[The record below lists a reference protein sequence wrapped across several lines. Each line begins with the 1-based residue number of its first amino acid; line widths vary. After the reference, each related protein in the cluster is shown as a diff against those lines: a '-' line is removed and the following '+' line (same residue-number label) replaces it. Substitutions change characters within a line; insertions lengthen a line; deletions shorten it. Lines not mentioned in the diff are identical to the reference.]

1 MSNSDSDMEVDYSA
15 CNKNQEIVERELTYI
30 QEMRCWQWGP
40 QRSIKYKRHIQSEYF
55 NIVKK
60 LIASGG
66 ELCAGAP
73 RMSVTLLQTYKRT
86 MSRTFFVCLRSRS
99 SRRPLKASLTAAK
112 KSRSTPGSSRCR
124 PHSDKVCVDC
134 GKFWE
139 PPIAEVGSTYL
150 TLNHKTKKW
159 IKAELVEATPE
170 GSFHLVASRHSQT
183 FIVGAEYL
191 VHPEPPPCLLRVG
204 SRALA
209 ILNRTAETGEITRG
223 RGAYQLGVVAEHP
236 TAANRFRWR
245 HRPKLVNTTL
255 VF

>member
-60 LIASGG
+60 LIASGD
-66 ELCAGAP
+66 
-73 RMSVTLLQTYKRT
+73 LQTDNVEDLFRLPEVEVKSET
-86 MSRTFFVCLRSRS
+86 AEGKSDGGEEVKVDSGIESMSS
-99 SRRPLKASLTAAK
+99 
-112 KSRSTPGSSRCR
+112 
-124 PHSDKVCVDC
+124 HSDKVCVDC

-139 PPIAEVGSTYL
+139 PPKAEVGSTYL

-245 HRPKLVNTTL
+245 HRPKLANTTL

>member
-1 MSNSDSDMEVDYSA
+1 VRRRTTHVSHTFADLQTDNVEDLFRLPEVEVKSETAEGKSD
-15 CNKNQEIVERELTYI
+15 
-30 QEMRCWQWGP
+30 
-40 QRSIKYKRHIQSEYF
+40 
-55 NIVKK
+55 
-60 LIASGG
+60 GG
-66 ELCAGAP
+66 EEVKVDSGIES
-73 RMSVTLLQTYKRT
+73 MS
-86 MSRTFFVCLRSRS
+86 S
-99 SRRPLKASLTAAK
+99 
-112 KSRSTPGSSRCR
+112 
-124 PHSDKVCVDC
+124 HSDKVCVDC

-139 PPIAEVGSTYL
+139 PPKAEVGSTYL